1 MKAVMLAAGVARRLY
16 GEDSNALPKALLE
29 FDGKTLLER
38 HIQLLS
44 KNGVDEL
51 VMVVGHRKED
61 LIEAAEALAPNG
73 FKISFI
79 DNPRYKEGPILS
91 LAAAAPAFES
101 GDSALFMD
109 SDVLYHPLI
118 LERLIHC
125 DHQNCFIYDRNYDSN
140 AGVVE
145 LRILDG
151 IAVDFGKEITG
162 AYDTIGEWPG
172 FMKYSPDTGAKLA
185 KATHGLVERG
195 DLDCAYEKAMCEV
208 LINEPAGAFG
218 HIDITGLPW
227 IEIDYQEDLDRAE
240 DDIKPRLNQS
250 YRQNGRGWEAC

>member
-29 FDGKTLLER
+29 FDGTTLLER

-61 LIEAAEALAPNG
+61 LIEAAQSLAPAG
-73 FKISFI
+73 FKVSFVE
-79 DNPRYKEGPILS
+79 NPRYKEGPILS

-101 GDSALFMD
+101 GDNALFMD

-118 LERLIHC
+118 LERLIHS

-145 LRILDG
+145 LRILEG
-151 IAVDFGKEITG
+151 VAVDFGKEITG
-162 AYDTIGEWPG
+162 EYDTVGEWPG
-172 FMKYSPDTGAKLA
+172 FLKYSADAAAKLA
-185 KATHGLVERG
+185 KATQGFIDRD
-195 DLDCAYEKAMCEV
+195 DLDGAYEEAMCEV
-208 LINEPAGAFG
+208 LNNEPAGGFG

-240 DDIKPRLNQS
+240 DDIKPKLNQNYRLNGS
-250 YRQNGRGWEAC
+250 GWEAC